1 MTQFFGIQRVF
12 LCSGISMNT
21 VVDVQL
27 FDGFGMLQM
36 NYIHLLIR
44 DSKKCLWK
52 IHFHSS
58 IPEHR
63 QRVLFLKRIQWQRT
77 LQPLA

>member
-1 MTQFFGIQRVF
+1 MTMTQFFGIQRVF

-44 DSKKCLWK
+44 DSKKCL
-52 IHFHSS
+52 
-58 IPEHR
+58 
-63 QRVLFLKRIQWQRT
+63 
-77 LQPLA
+77 